1 MATAAL
7 FAQGTKLRVNTIA
20 APTVFTAVA
29 EVTNIN
35 PPSPTVAVI
44 DVTSHDSTGG
54 TPAQQ
59 IHESIPGLVDPGQMT
74 FDFNNLPANAT
85 QDKSADGLYG
95 LLLSRAVRDWQVVYP
110 SINLGVQARGYLTSL
125 AFTAPHDGKLGGV
138 GTIKLTGPIIF
149 PTLP

>member
-7 FAQGTKLRVNTIA
+7 FAQGTKLKVNSVA
-20 APTVFTAVA
+20 LPAVFTAVA

-74 FDFNNLPANAT
+74 FDFNNVPADVT
-85 QDKSADGLYG
+85 QDKSANGLYG

-110 SINLGVQARGYLTSL
+110 TVTPITVQARGYLTSL

-138 GTIKLTGPIIF
+138 GTIKLTGPITF
-149 PTLP
+149 P